1 MGLRTLLYVSKS
13 LVPQDGAQRQVD
25 AIVGSARARNAALG
39 VTGVLIFTEARF
51 AQVLEGPAEAVE
63 TLMERIRADPR
74 HEQVTIVSDGPLER
88 RRFPGW
94 SMGYSG
100 PSLYV
105 DRHIKPLLGPVA
117 ETRDRREM
125 AARLLYLMEELT
137 RAAA

>member
-13 LVPQDGAQRQVD
+13 LIPQDEAQRQID
-25 AIVGSARARNAALG
+25 SIIETARPRNAALG

-51 AQVLEGPAEAVE
+51 AQVLEGPPASIDEI
-63 TLMERIRADPR
+63 MDGIRADPR
-74 HEQVTIVSDGPLER
+74 HEQVTTACDEPLTQ
-88 RRFPGW
+88 RRFPQW

-105 DRHIKPLLGPVA
+105 DRHIKPLLKPVVEA
-117 ETRDRREM
+117 RDRREM
-125 AARLLYLMEELT
+125 AGRLLYLMEELT

>member
-13 LVPQDGAQRQVD
+13 LIPQDEAQRQ
-25 AIVGSARARNAALG
+25 IEKIIETARVRNAALG

-51 AQVLEGPAEAVE
+51 AQVLEGPGEAIDAIMDR
-63 TLMERIRADPR
+63 LRADPR
-74 HEQVTIVSDGPLER
+74 HEQLTAVRDEPLER
-88 RRFPGW
+88 RRFPSW

-105 DRHIKPLLGPVA
+105 DRHIKPLLGPVVEA
-117 ETRDRREM
+117 RDRREM
-125 AARLLYLMEELT
+125 AGRLLYLMEELT